1 MTNEQAIAH
10 GMEQLEIFGGEHR
23 EFIKLA
29 IKALEQEPC
38 EDAISRQM
46 VIDAIDKW
54 AKNMGVLIALP
65 ASDVTPLFE
74 NIHKLPPVNPQE
86 PKYCDRNICMANEYS
101 GIGCDDCEVTKT
113 EQTKEPTR

>member
-38 EDAISRQM
+38 EDAISREAVDDILCLYSDRNGM
-46 VIDAIDKW
+46 IDARE
-54 AKNMGVLIALP
+54 AVRMVQ
-65 ASDVTPLFE
+65 E
-74 NIHKLPPVNPQE
+74 LPPVKQE
-86 PKYCDRNICMANEYS
+86 PKYCDRNICLKNEYS
-101 GIGCDDCEVTKT
+101 GIGCDKCEVTKT
-113 EQTKEPTR
+113 E